1 MTEHKELVDDLRA
14 FGKLTTN
21 ASAHHGQYLANEAA
35 RIIEAQAAEIAALT
49 KERGVAVGA
58 LTRVA
63 YDAVS
68 SLDRAN
74 ARIAALREALTE
86 IGAFDDKLANEYL
99 ASHGSYGGFDEPA
112 SVMTARDAL
121 RHHAAQGD

>member
-1 MTEHKELVDDLRA
+1 MTEHKKLADNLRRVMSWDNPRLA
-14 FGKLTTN
+14 ANLTT
-21 ASAHHGQYLANEAA
+21 EAA
-35 RIIEAQAAEIAALT
+35 RVIEAQAAEIAALREE
-49 KERGVAVGA
+49 KGVAVGA

-63 YDAVS
+63 DDGVS

-86 IGAFDDKLANEYL
+86 IAAFDDKFANKYL

-112 SVMTARDAL
+112 SVMIARAAL
-121 RHHAAQGD
+121 RRHAG